1 MTAGRHSKRW
11 ETALTAQET
20 ATTGSLAGIRIL
32 DLSRILAG
40 PSCTQL
46 LGDLGAEVIK
56 VERPGSGDDTRKWGP
71 PYLRDGEGRELTESA
86 YYACANR
93 NKRSVAIDIAT
104 PQGRATVL
112 RLLENCDVLIENF
125 KVGDLARHGLAYEQL
140 RERFPRLVYCSITGF
155 GQDGPYAERPGYD
168 FLAQGMGGIMSLT
181 GEPDGEPQKVA
192 VGITDLMTG
201 MYAAV
206 GILAALRY
214 RDRCGEGQH
223 VDVALLDTQ
232 VAWLANA
239 GTAYLTSGKAPPRLG
254 NGHPNIVPYEVF
266 PASDGYFILAVGND
280 AQYRRFCELAEVS
293 HLADDPRFATNRA
306 RVEHRE
312 QLIPVLKEVTARKP
326 RAFWIDV
333 LEAQQIPGGPINT
346 LPEVFADPQ
355 VLHRGMR
362 VKLPDSGYEGGEVSL
377 IGNPLHMSR
386 TPPSYRRAPPRLGQH
401 TEEILAE
408 LAQTPASGN
417 P

>member
-1 MTAGRHSKRW
+1 MAIHPGAGP
-11 ETALTAQET
+11 
-20 ATTGSLAGIRIL
+20 GSLTGVRIL

-71 PYLRDGEGRELTESA
+71 PYLRDAEGNELPESA

-93 NKRSVAIDIAT
+93 NKRSIALDIAS
-104 PQGRATVL
+104 PEGRETVL
-112 RLLENCDVLIENF
+112 RLLADCDVLVENF
-125 KVGDLARHGLAYEQL
+125 KVGDLARHGLSYAQL
-140 RERFPRLVYCSITGF
+140 CDRFPRLVYCSITGF
-155 GQDGPYAERPGYD
+155 GQDGPYAARPGYD

-201 MYAAV
+201 MYATV
-206 GILAALRY
+206 GILAALRH
-214 RDRCGEGQH
+214 RDRTGEGQH

-239 GTAYLTSGKAPPRLG
+239 GTAYLASGEAPPRLG

-280 AQYRRFCELAEVS
+280 EQFRRFCELAGTQ

-306 RVEHRE
+306 RVENRTA
-312 QLIPVLKEVTARKP
+312 LIPQLKEVTARRA
-326 RAFWIDV
+326 RAFWIGE
-333 LEAQQIPGGPINT
+333 LEARRIPGGPINT

-355 VLHRGMR
+355 VCHRGMR
-362 VKLPDSGYEGGEVSL
+362 VELPDAGFEGGKVSL
-377 IGNPLHMSR
+377 IGNPIHLSR
-386 TPPSYRRAPPRLGQH
+386 TPPVYRRAPPRLGQH
-401 TEEILAE
+401 TDEVLAD
-408 LAQTPASGN
+408 LAARETDQSPKEGDKHV
-417 P
+417 